1 MSTINELIELGLPV
15 QTAKTLILVSFLIT
29 SLITIGAFVLKA
41 IAIRIMAKNRGLDK
55 LYLAWIP
62 FFNYILLGKVIGTVF
77 LFRKKVNNVG
87 VLVTIFALIC
97 FVVQTLLNLGYYVY
111 NLGEFFG
118 FEILDYG
125 SVFVENWMY
134 QKGVFYTIIYYF
146 YDVLSLIEIVIK
158 VSLIFFVFRK
168 YAPERAFIYSIV
180 SIFIDPAFSILL
192 FVIRNRKPDS
202 FSNYTRVYVR
212 PNYDNSYKQNG
223 KPENDPFPEF
233 NPNSSKNENSSNSSS
248 SDGEDLFN

>member
-1 MSTINELIELGLPV
+1 MVSIESLVELGLPV
-15 QTAKTLILVSFLIT
+15 QSAKTLVLVSFLIS
-29 SLITIGAFVLKA
+29 SLITILFFVLKA
-41 IAIRIMAKNRGLDK
+41 IAIRTMAKNRGLDK

-87 VLVTIFALIC
+87 LLVTIFSLIS
-97 FVVQTLLNLGYYVY
+97 FVVQTLLNLGYYVS
-111 NLGEFFG
+111 NLGEILG
-118 FEILDYG
+118 FNILDYG
-125 SVFVENWMY
+125 STFVTNWML
-134 QKGVFYTIIYYF
+134 QKGVFYTVIYYL
-146 YDVLSLIEIVIK
+146 YDILALFEIVIS

-180 SIFIDPAFSILL
+180 SVFIDPAFSILL

-248 SDGEDLFN
+248 SDGDDLFN